1 MCLFGFRDIKTSS
14 MPLLKYPRKDCVI
27 DFTYETITADEKPFS
42 VTTVCVKARER
53 ERERDRDRERAME
66 GKRALI
72 GVQMIPMGNIVMG
85 HLFNTRQ
92 RI

>member
-53 ERERDRDRERAME
+53 ERERETETESERWKERE
-66 GKRALI
+66 L
-72 GVQMIPMGNIVMG
+72 
-85 HLFNTRQ
+85 
-92 RI
+92 